1 MARPIKQIVNQST
14 SDCCDVYM
22 YGIIGKWMDIDTNL
36 LIPALDNCIKNGC
49 KTFNMY
55 VNSDGGD
62 VIQTQ
67 ALWNFLDRNDITVNW
82 IVDGAA
88 ASCGFDVMTN
98 PKHKI
103 IMSKYSKL
111 MVHCVSGCVCGDS
124 KSVRAYADTMDTFQ
138 NDIVDMIANRCG
150 KTKDEVTNAWFD
162 GADHWFTPQQALDA
176 KLCDECVDGNPNMNQ
191 APETMTN
198 PNDIYNFYQNQIIN
212 LKIKDSMDHK
222 TIIPILN
229 LGADA
234 DEAAVRTGIQNA
246 VNKAI
251 RLEGENGTLKTE
263 NERLNNQ
270 VTEMN
275 KTKVKNR
282 VDTDIADKKY
292 GEDMREEYTSMYNEN
307 FERTEKIVKN
317 MAGVTRINNELGG
330 GESAGIPAVEK
341 DWKWEDYHKAG
352 KLENLKSSNLNHFKN
367 LFKTRFGREY
377 KED

>member
-1 MARPIKQIVNQST
+1 MARNIKQIVNQST
-14 SDCCDVYM
+14 SDCCDIYL

-49 KTFNMY
+49 TKLNFY

-62 VIQTQ
+62 VIQCQ
-67 ALWNFLDRNDITVNW
+67 ALWNFLNRIDVSVTW
-82 IVDGAA
+82 IVDGVA
-88 ASCGFDVMTN
+88 ASCGFDMMTN

-124 KSVRAYADTMDTFQ
+124 KTVRTYADTMDTFQ

-150 KTKDEVTNAWFD
+150 QTKDVVTASWFD
-162 GADHWFTPQQALDA
+162 GSEHWFTPQQAIDA
-176 KLCDECVDGNPNMNQ
+176 KLCDEISDGMPGMEE
-191 APETMTN
+191 APISLIN

-234 DEAAVRTGIQNA
+234 DEAAVKTGIQNVVA
-246 VNKAI
+246 KAT
-251 RLEGENGTLKTE
+251 RLETENGTLKTE

-275 KTKVKNR
+275 KTKIKNL
-282 VDTDIADKKY
+282 VDAAIADKKF
-292 GEDMREEYTSMYNEN
+292 GEDMREEYSAMAAEN
-307 FERTEKIVKN
+307 YDRTEKIIKN
-317 MAGVTRINNELGG
+317 MSGVGRITNELGDG
-330 GESAGIPAVEK
+330 DGKIPETEK
-341 DWKWEDYHKAG
+341 NWTWDDYHKAG
-352 KLENLKSSNLNHFKN
+352 RLENLKATNLNHFKN
-367 LFKTRFGREY
+367 LFKTRFGREH
-377 KED
+377 KEE